1 VGSVR
6 EVLETTG
13 LDPAQLVLEI
23 TETLLLVDLQR
34 TVGTLTELRAL
45 GVRLA
50 VDDFGTG
57 YSSLAYLENLP
68 VDILKID
75 KSFVDRIGET
85 GDDTE
90 PGPAGRP
97 MPVMVSAISQLGHA
111 LHLQLVA
118 EGIEQPEQVVTLR
131 GLACQY
137 GQGYY
142 FARPLPSERLGDLL
156 RQQATEPGWNLDP
169 EHQAAGV
176 PS

>member
-1 VGSVR
+1 VSI
-6 EVLETTG
+6 LS
-13 LDPAQLVLEI
+13 
-23 TETLLLVDLQR
+23 
-34 TVGTLTELRAL
+34 ELRIL

-85 GDDTE
+85 PDELLGPDDA
-90 PGPAGRP
+90 PQQS
-97 MPVMVSAISQLGHA
+97 VMVSAISQLGHA

-118 EGIEQPEQVVTLR
+118 EGIEQPEQVSALR

-142 FARPLPSERLGDLL
+142 FAKPLTPGALADLL
-156 RQQATEPGWNLDP
+156 HRQAEEPGWNLEP
-169 EHQAAGV
+169 SGRGVQAAAVV
-176 PS
+176 PG